1 LRSKTDNHNLAGLT
15 QVCFVHHHKTQV
27 VYIHYY
33 YPFPTETKTKGEIN
47 MKDERIKRVWRL
59 PIFKEF
65 KWYPKLSLPI
75 WKGEEE

>member
-1 LRSKTDNHNLAGLT
+1 
-15 QVCFVHHHKTQV
+15 
-27 VYIHYY
+27 
-33 YPFPTETKTKGEIN
+33 

>member
-1 LRSKTDNHNLAGLT
+1 
-15 QVCFVHHHKTQV
+15 
-27 VYIHYY
+27 
-33 YPFPTETKTKGEIN
+33 

-65 KWYPKLSLPI
+65 KWKWYNHALPI